1 MAARKLQLEI
11 DKEFKRV
18 AEGIQAFDGIY
29 DKLIGSTNA
38 SQKDKLEDS
47 LKKEIKKLQRSR
59 DKIKG
64 WASQNDIKDK
74 KPLMDQRKLIE
85 SRMEMFKAVEK
96 EMKTKAY
103 SKEGLSAAAK
113 LDPKEQEKLE
123 LCNFLAEMVDELA
136 RQIESQEAEAETLHA
151 GLKKKKS
158 DSGKADRLS
167 ELERTVERHKWHSG
181 KLEVLL
187 RSLENGSVDSEPVKE
202 IQEGIKYYVEC
213 NQEVDFMEDDSLYDD
228 LNLDEEV
235 EGYGIVGNEMDK
247 VSSQD
252 AASTADEPPDTEPT
266 ATGSG
271 ARSGSAGGEKS
282 GKSKSVSE
290 AAPSGTGRRSSTQQM
305 KSPLPALSTLHQSIP
320 SATTQTKQPQHSDM
334 KPAPLPTIPT
344 GQPLKYAS
352 AAAAAAASDKNGVG
366 IAPLP
371 PPPGGAAAKQ
381 ALPETSPSAVPSQ
394 PVETIAVA
402 EAAKQVEHTKQP
414 TPVPKDEAAKPSPA
428 VSKAASAKPSPQA
441 TQAHPS
447 QQLHPAKGA
456 QPPSP
461 DSGIAGIAAV
471 NGDVIVQEDEE
482 EESIYHLPS
491 SLTDLLDSFEE
502 TKKRASAEEPIDAAL
517 LEASRRAAPVPSD
530 AAKPNH
536 YAPLSPYP
544 YTPTWYPQTPLSV
557 FNDPRLYGRIDTDT
571 LFYLFYY
578 HQNGYAAQQQ
588 GLPPQSPTTG
598 QQPGLASSGNSN
610 AESYHQYL
618 AAKALKGQSWR
629 FHKQYQT
636 WFQRHEEPKVISEEF
651 EQGTYRF
658 FDYESTWM
666 NRRKADFKF
675 AYKFLEDDL

>member
-123 LCNFLAEMVDELA
+123 LCNFLGEMVDELA

-187 RSLENGSVDSEPVKE
+187 RSLENGSVDSEPVKD

-271 ARSGSAGGEKS
+271 ARSGSVGGEKS

-305 KSPLPALSTLHQSIP
+305 KSPLPALSTLHQSIQSIP

-414 TPVPKDEAAKPSPA
+414 TPAPKDEAARPSPA

-471 NGDVIVQEDEE
+471 NGDVVVQEDE

-502 TKKRASAEEPIDAAL
+502 TKKRANAEEPIDAAL

-588 GLPPQSPTTG
+588 GLPPPSPTTG
-598 QQPGLASSGNSN
+598 QQQGLASSSGNSN
-610 AESYHQYL
+610 VESYHQYL

-658 FDYESTWM
+658 FDYESTW
-666 NRRKADFKF
+666 
-675 AYKFLEDDL
+675 